1 MAFLAADKA
10 VESWRAGFVAA
21 LNFVVYAGFVVQYV
35 PTYRHLESAFGNPPD
50 DAAMLGA
57 EWGGLAGFAASV
69 GISGIAVAL
78 VTVVPGWYLVAIGL
92 FVFGLTMWMLAIG
105 SAVVV
110 ERVSRERADA
120 EGSPMA
126 AVGD

>member
-1 MAFLAADKA
+1 VNSTTRHALATAAGLLAAGVAFLAADRA
-10 VESWRAGFVAA
+10 VGSWRAGLVAA

-35 PTYRHLESAFGNPPD
+35 PTYRHHESAFGSPPD
-50 DAAMLGA
+50 DA
-57 EWGGLAGFAASV
+57 
-69 GISGIAVAL
+69 
-78 VTVVPGWYLVAIGL
+78 AIGL

-105 SAVVV
+105 SAVVI
-110 ERVSRERADA
+110 EWVSRERADA